1 MPMKPQKKPITRDK
15 MTGIIVLA
23 VAILILLSLL
33 IGGVGK
39 SKKGNDDKTENP
51 TSQDTQQEQG
61 ENAPE
66 LWETT
71 DGPVIEDY
79 EDTSSY
85 LEQDAVYKNDKVL
98 KFTYNDAGDSISIGA
113 AINKNSDILYLN
125 PVASIAT
132 KEEPVGFIMTPSR
145 CDILY
150 ANPNF
155 KPSYEG
161 ENAGKSNFI
170 IWETY
175 DSVASAEYQDD
186 ENYGIGWAND
196 ILYDGKM
203 EEGTTID
210 IRAIVLRTGRLLT
223 IAKAEIVFN
232 QKSGSYEIKSLR
244 SADVKD
250 NGEMSEEDRTILLN
264 NAVSIAANKDY
275 GPNDPLISED
285 WRENAVSKGIVEK
298 VSSMYFYKCLDYQ
311 ENLKYSDAVS
321 NKLDNIYAVSIPY
334 PEGGFMTMYFSP
346 EAPVIRPNV
355 PLDNMVEVPLILD
368 EPSIPLNYFA
378 RDIFMPISKT
388 SQYTPYGFYS

>member
-1 MPMKPQKKPITRDK
+1 MPMKPQKKPITREK

-23 VAILILLSLL
+23 VAILVLLSLL
-33 IGGVGK
+33 ISGIGK
-39 SKKGNDDKTENP
+39 SKKGNNDKTENP
-51 TSQDTQQEQG
+51 TFEDTQQG

-66 LWETT
+66 LWETAG
-71 DGPVIEDY
+71 GPVIEEDY
-79 EDTSSY
+79 EDSSSY

-98 KFTYNDAGDSISIGA
+98 KLTYNDEGDSISIGA

-125 PVASIAT
+125 PSASVATA
-132 KEEPVGFIMTPSR
+132 EEPIGFIMTPSR

-250 NGEMSEEDRTILLN
+250 NGEMSTEDRAILLR
-264 NAVSIAANKDY
+264 NAAAIAANKDY
-275 GPNDPLISED
+275 GPNYPVIPEE
-285 WRENAVSKGIVEK
+285 WKETAAAQGVVEK
-298 VSSMYFYKCLDYQ
+298 VSSLYFYKCLDYQ
-311 ENLKYSDAVS
+311 EHLKYSDAVTF
-321 NKLDNIYAVSIPY
+321 DIENIYAVSIPY

-346 EAPVIRPNV
+346 EAPEIQPNV
-355 PLDNMVEVPLILD
+355 IVDSAVVPLEL
-368 EPSIPLNYFA
+368 EETSTPLNYFA
-378 RDIFMPISKT
+378 RDIFMPS
-388 SQYTPYGFYS
+388 SQNSPYTPYGYYS